1 MGFSFLKSK
10 ATVLDQ
16 DERSDNASIIDN
28 GSLHYT
34 AEGGLNSNEITY
46 QEASGA
52 PIEVDSPL
60 GYSVGYVTVI
70 FLNLSK
76 MIGTGVFTTREWP
89 FLPLP
94 SLLGI
99 LRMQKQTANRACEC
113 IASSV
118 LSGAGSVGLAL
129 FYWVIGYLVAY
140 GMLAVYLEF
149 VSYFPSRSGSEVVYL
164 EQSYPRPKYF
174 FPTVFA
180 MQTVLFSFSS
190 SNAVVLA
197 QYLFKL
203 AESEPT
209 DWQLKG
215 VAVASYSVAF
225 LALAFNT
232 KWSLHLANA
241 IGVVK
246 LITLVFIG
254 ISGLVVLGGNVSSI
268 PDPKVNFRNAFEG
281 TSDASVY
288 GATNALVKVMFSYM
302 GYENAFNVVNE
313 VKDPVRTLKWSA
325 PLSLTLTATLYILAN
340 IAYFTVASKQEILDS
355 EIGVASLFFE
365 KVFGTGGASRALNF
379 LICLSAFGNLLAVLI
394 GQSRMLR
401 ECGRQGVLP
410 FTRFWTSTRPF
421 GTPLGPYTLKWGL
434 TVIMILA
441 PPAGDA
447 FNFVVDLSMYPSNLF
462 NFLLAIG
469 LIFTRYYRK
478 RLNFPKSGYSAWH
491 VVVGF
496 AIISN
501 LYLLVA
507 PWYPPDGGATGGD
520 VSFWYGTYLVVGLA
534 IIGAC
539 GAYYWIYI
547 KLLPR
552 FGGYEFRQTILKMDG
567 GAVAHKL
574 VKIPRE
580 QVASWDA
587 EHDAAGRVR
596 RRRGEVGEV
605 GEVVVGVEK

>member
-1 MGFSFLKSK
+1 MGFSLFKPK
-10 ATVLDQ
+10 ETVFEQ
-16 DERSDNASIIDN
+16 DERSDNASIIDD
-28 GSLHYT
+28 GSLHFY
-34 AEGGLNSNEITY
+34 AEGGANSKEVTY

-76 MIGTGVFTTREWP
+76 MIGTGVFTTP
-89 FLPLP
+89 
-94 SLLGI
+94 
-99 LRMQKQTANRACEC
+99 
-113 IASSV
+113 SSV
-118 LSGAGSVGLAL
+118 LSGAGSVGLSL
-129 FYWVIGYLVAY
+129 FYWVIGYMVAY
-140 GMLAVYLEF
+140 SMLAVYLEF

-232 KWSLHLANA
+232 KYSLHLANA
-241 IGVVK
+241 IGVIK
-246 LITLVFIG
+246 LITLIFIG
-254 ISGLVVLGGNVSSI
+254 ITGLVVLGGNVSSI

-313 VKDPVRTLKWSA
+313 VKNPVKTLRWSA
-325 PLSLTLTATLYILAN
+325 PISLTLTATLYILAN
-340 IAYFTVASKQEILDS
+340 IAYFTSASKQEILDS

-365 KVFGTGGASRALNF
+365 KVFGSNGASRALNF

-478 RLNFPKSGYSAWH
+478 RLNFPNSGYSAWH

-496 AIISN
+496 AILSN

-507 PWYPPDGGATGGD
+507 PWYPPTEGATGGD
-520 VSFWYGTYLVVGLA
+520 VSFWYATYLVVGLA
-534 IIGAC
+534 IIAAC

-547 KLLPR
+547 KVLPM

-574 VKIPRE
+574 VKIPKE

-596 RRRGEVGEV
+596 RRTVNP
-605 GEVVVGVEK
+605 VVVGEK